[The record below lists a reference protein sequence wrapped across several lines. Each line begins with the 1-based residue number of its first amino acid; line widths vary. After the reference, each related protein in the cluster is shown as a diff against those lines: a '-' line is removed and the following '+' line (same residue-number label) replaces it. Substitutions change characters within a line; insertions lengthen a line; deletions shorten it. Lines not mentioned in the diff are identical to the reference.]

1 MKRERTTLLTIF
13 FLFYAAAGSIEPVL
27 SLIFHEKGFSLEQ
40 VSILAALPRVMILLA
55 GPLWAAVADRF
66 RLHKYIFPLTMAL
79 SIPCALGMLFVFDY
93 DVLFVVVFLFS
104 INYAPIRSLCDGL
117 TVSLLKEKS
126 HEYGKVRAWGA
137 VGYAMATLFVGVLAE
152 RYGSAVALVLL
163 SIFLFLAIL
172 VSLRMKTQ
180 PSTGG
185 ISLHDFSQ
193 TLIHDRKWL
202 QFFAIAFLAGTS
214 INMVVGYLAIYLKE
228 IGASSILT
236 GVALSTASLS
246 AIPLF
251 FLAPAILQKKSP
263 MVIMRYSIL
272 ILAVRC
278 FLYTQINNPQYILPV
293 QLLHGLTFSLFWA
306 AGVLYVKRLIPDGYD
321 TSGQSLFVA
330 MYFGLGGL
338 AGNYAGGMIFAKWGS
353 DGMFLVGTVTAILA
367 VIISF
372 IPVKKPSRH
381 ERSEIS
387 SISNS

>member
-1 MKRERTTLLTIF
+1 MKQEKTVLLTIF

-27 SLIFHEKGFSLEQ
+27 SLIFHEKGFPLEQ
-40 VSILAALPRVMILLA
+40 VSILTALPRMMILLA

-126 HEYGKVRAWGA
+126 HEYGKIRAWGA
-137 VGYAMATLFVGVLAE
+137 VGYAIATLSVGALAE
-152 RYGSAVALVLL
+152 RFGAAVALVLM

-172 VSLRMKTQ
+172 VSLRMKAQ
-180 PSTGG
+180 SSTGI
-185 ISLHDFSQ
+185 ISIHDFSHAMIRD
-193 TLIHDRKWL
+193 TRWF
-202 QFFAIAFLAGTS
+202 QFLVIAFLAGTS

-228 IGASSILT
+228 MGASSVLT

-251 FLAPAILQKKSP
+251 FLAPMILKKKSS
-263 MVIMRYSIL
+263 MVVMRYSIL
-272 ILAVRC
+272 ILALRC
-278 FLYTQINNPQYILPV
+278 FLYTQINDLKYIIPI

-306 AGVLYVKRLIPDGYD
+306 AGVLYVKRMIPEGYD

-353 DGMFLVGTVTAILA
+353 NTMFLVGTAAALLA
-367 VIISF
+367 VMISF
-372 IPVKKPSRH
+372 IPFNRSSLQKQ
-381 ERSEIS
+381 SEITS
-387 SISNS
+387 